1 MTHGGSHYKNQKEL
15 VLWFC
20 DQYDDQ
26 NRPLYNITA
35 LVWRDNKDLQERDN
49 LRLHRADSDKP
60 YDEKEVS
67 LTKTIDELNELLMPY
82 YFYELSLLNE
92 RKHILD
98 ELIPENFDLA
108 LIDCQ
113 YTQSKIID
121 YMKVPYMQ

>member
-35 LVWRDNKDLQERDN
+35 LVWRDNNDIEERDN

-60 YDEKEVS
+60 YDEKELS
-67 LTKTIDELNELLMPY
+67 LTKTIDELNEMLMPY

-108 LIDCQ
+108 LIDC
-113 YTQSKIID
+113 
-121 YMKVPYMQ
+121 